1 MVEQQ
6 ANLVVRLAL
15 HQSQRNQSI
24 PTLSVL
30 QGQAIAARQV
40 WAQWVGTTNRQTA
53 VCVYSEPLALFAA
66 WLTAVMQQHDLQTLV
81 IQRVAQL
88 AGQPA
93 DHLTAWLGRAHGYQS
108 ELFWQQI
115 APVSE
120 ETAVLRALLEALISA
135 TTAARR
141 AVDAIS
147 RLFNHTGAPTV
158 PKSFATVAQLLPPSM
173 PGLFILSPPET
184 DQSTL
189 HATLAAL
196 TQLVEATPVLPIGL
210 ALTTEQANCVLGEFP
225 ESKAKA
231 MVRSG
236 LIVIPN
242 PEQSKLRQWLHTH
255 GVEDADRQQT
265 ILDLAQKHG
274 ATTEVLE
281 TAVILTDPARQ
292 HQGAEAAAIYRSQA
306 EAFLY
311 RYLEINPSTVGR
323 FQVNAQLDID
333 FGGRPMEVDFLDAT
347 AKIVI
352 ELDGHYHF
360 GSFDHYRRDRRK
372 DRLLQQ
378 HGFLVLRF
386 LSVDVVSQ
394 LELIFDA
401 VDQALV
407 SRQS

>member
-6 ANLVVRLAL
+6 ANLVARLAL

-24 PTLSVL
+24 PTLSDL

-40 WAQWVGTTNRQTA
+40 WAQWVGTTNRHTA
-53 VCVYSEPLALFAA
+53 VCVYSEPLALFEA
-66 WLTAVMQQHDLQTLV
+66 WLTAVIQQHDLQALV
-81 IQRVAQL
+81 IQRVDQL

-93 DHLTAWLGRAHGYQS
+93 DHLTAWLGHADGYQS

-120 ETAVLRALLEALISA
+120 EAAVLRALLEALISA
-135 TTAARR
+135 KTAARR
-141 AVDAIS
+141 AVDAMS

-158 PKSFATVAQLLPPSM
+158 RKSFATVAQLLPPPSM

-210 ALTTEQANCVLGEFP
+210 ALTTEQANWALGEFP
-225 ESKAKA
+225 ESRTKA
-231 MVRSG
+231 MVRNG
-236 LIVIPN
+236 LIMIPA
-242 PEQSKLRQWLHTH
+242 PAQSELRQWLHTH

-274 ATTEVLE
+274 ATTEVLA

-292 HQGAEAAAIYRSQA
+292 HQGAEAATIYRSQA

-333 FGGRPMEVDFLDAT
+333 FGGRPMEVDFLDAA

-386 LSVDVVSQ
+386 LSEDVVSQ
-394 LELIFDA
+394 L
-401 VDQALV
+401 
-407 SRQS
+407 